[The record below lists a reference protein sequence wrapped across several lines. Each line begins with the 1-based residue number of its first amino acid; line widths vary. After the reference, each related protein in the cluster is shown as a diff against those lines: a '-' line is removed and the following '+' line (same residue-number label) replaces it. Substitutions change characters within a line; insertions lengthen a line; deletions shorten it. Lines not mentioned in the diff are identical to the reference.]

1 LKTNRESDA
10 MHAAAASDDDALRQR
25 FPKPT
30 LPAAIYQ
37 ALTIVG
43 MNAYLLYLVVQQQ
56 SSPVAIALFAVLE
69 LILMSLIT
77 NLALIGVPQPLR
89 VGSPAM
95 PIPKRIFAIAFVSAG
110 LLGVAWFGV
119 SNDRERI
126 VELIRQRDPIGALR
140 ELNILWPLLTSAALA
155 ASVSLGD
162 RLRWSRTGGSFVN
175 GTAMQAAPKFI
186 TAVVAPV
193 VALLLSDH
201 AYMMDSTRG
210 AIVWCIVYLALK
222 SALELLFLAGHFFG
236 MLDAGPRGGKR
247 GK

>member
-10 MHAAAASDDDALRQR
+10 VHEPAATDDDALRQR

-30 LPAAIYQ
+30 LPAAIHQ
-37 ALTIVG
+37 GLTIVG
-43 MNAYLLYLVVQQQ
+43 MNAYLLYLVVEQQ

-69 LILMSLIT
+69 LISMSLIT

-89 VGSPAM
+89 VGSSAM

-110 LLGVAWFGV
+110 LLGIAWFGV

-126 VELIRQRDPIGALR
+126 IDLIRQRDPIGALR
-140 ELNILWPLLTSAALA
+140 ELHILWPLLTSAALA

-186 TAVVAPV
+186 TAVIAPV
-193 VALLLSDH
+193 VAPLLSDH

-210 AIVWCIVYLALK
+210 AIVWCIVYLAIK

-247 GK
+247 RK

>member
-1 LKTNRESDA
+1 
-10 MHAAAASDDDALRQR
+10 
-25 FPKPT
+25 
-30 LPAAIYQ
+30 
-37 ALTIVG
+37 
-43 MNAYLLYLVVQQQ
+43 
-56 SSPVAIALFAVLE
+56 
-69 LILMSLIT
+69 
-77 NLALIGVPQPLR
+77 
-89 VGSPAM
+89 M

-110 LLGVAWFGV
+110 LLGIAWFGV

-140 ELNILWPLLTSAALA
+140 ELYILWPLLTSAALA

-162 RLRWSRTGGSFVN
+162 RWRWSRTGGSFVN

-236 MLDAGPRGGKR
+236 MLDAGPRGGIR